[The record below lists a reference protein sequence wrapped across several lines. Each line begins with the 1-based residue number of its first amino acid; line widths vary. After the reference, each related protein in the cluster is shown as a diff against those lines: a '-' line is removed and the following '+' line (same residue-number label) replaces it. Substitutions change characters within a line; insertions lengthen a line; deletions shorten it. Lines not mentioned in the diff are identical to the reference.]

1 MELVIM
7 LFMPFILVPL
17 LLLLFVARTPL
28 SWLPGALVI
37 AAACVM
43 FGMIEPVD
51 AHAMPIDALGNGL
64 LTLGAIGLSVYGVI
78 LLAVGA
84 KLYRK
89 AQPQPER
96 QPPITL
102 PVARA
107 IVGVDND

>member
-1 MELVIM
+1 MDPGLVIV
-7 LFMPFILVPL
+7 LVIFVPL
-17 LLLLFVARTPL
+17 VLLAFVARTPI

-37 AAACVM
+37 GAACVM
-43 FGMIEPVD
+43 FGLIEPAD
-51 AHAMPIDALGNGL
+51 AHAIPIAALANGL
-64 LTLGAIGLSVYGVI
+64 LTLGAIGLSVYGAI

-89 AQPQPER
+89 PER

-107 IVGVDND
+107 VASVDED

>member
-1 MELVIM
+1 
-7 LFMPFILVPL
+7 
-17 LLLLFVARTPL
+17 
-28 SWLPGALVI
+28 
-37 AAACVM
+37 M